1 MLRMPRI
8 SKCPI
13 LLRTMKILLFI
24 LLAPALYAQT
34 TRYDQIVERNAFSL
48 LDKPP
53 AKVELPKLLEKPP
66 VKLNLTGIMAYRGE
80 TNVYLFSKDI
90 PKRFLTLNSKRRTDS
105 GVTLL
110 SVSRG
115 LAEVNNNGV
124 VELLSFDTHKLP
136 STTTIAP
143 LSKPTVIKKDKKE
156 SSRKESSKSVKVLP
170 TPPQPNI
177 VKVPSRRPKVDPRII
192 QKGLEY
198 IDRIDDK
205 EKREYILKRLEGLQ
219 SGQSSLNR
227 KIDTNERRRQ
237 YDERRRD
244 K

>member
-1 MLRMPRI
+1 
-8 SKCPI
+8 
-13 LLRTMKILLFI
+13 MKILIFI

-34 TRYDQIVERNAFSL
+34 TRYDKIVERNAFSL

-66 VKLNLTGIMAYRGE
+66 VTLNLTGIMTRRGV

-90 PKRFLTLNSKRRTDS
+90 PKRFLTLSTKKRTDS

-110 SVSRG
+110 SVERG
-115 LAEVNNNGV
+115 LVEVNNNGV
-124 VELLSFDTHKLP
+124 TELLSFETHKLP
-136 STTTIAP
+136 STITLPALNT
-143 LSKPTVIKKDKKE
+143 KPTVVKKKDDKG
-156 SSRKESSKSVKVLP
+156 KSTKVA
-170 TPPQPNI
+170 PPKPKANI
-177 VKVPSRRPKVDPRII
+177 VTVPSRRPKIDPRII

-205 EKREYILKRLEGLQ
+205 EKREYILQRLERLQ
-219 SGQSSLNR
+219 SGQDKLDR
-227 KIDTNERRRQ
+227 KIDSNERRRQ

>member
-1 MLRMPRI
+1 
-8 SKCPI
+8 
-13 LLRTMKILLFI
+13 MKILIFI

-34 TRYDQIVERNAFSL
+34 TRYDKIVERNAFSL

-66 VKLNLTGIMAYRGE
+66 VTLNLTGIMRRRGV

-90 PKRFLTLNSKRRTDS
+90 PKRFLTLSTKKRTDS

-110 SVSRG
+110 SVERG
-115 LAEVNNNGV
+115 LVEVNNNGV
-124 VELLSFDTHKLP
+124 TELLSFETHKLP
-136 STTTIAP
+136 STITLPALNT
-143 LSKPTVIKKDKKE
+143 KPTVVKKKDDKG
-156 SSRKESSKSVKVLP
+156 KSTKVA
-170 TPPQPNI
+170 PPKPKANI
-177 VKVPSRRPKVDPRII
+177 VTVPSRRPKIDPRII

-205 EKREYILKRLEGLQ
+205 EKREYILQRLERLQ
-219 SGQSSLNR
+219 SGQDKLDR
-227 KIDTNERRRQ
+227 KIDSNERRRQ

>member
-1 MLRMPRI
+1 M
-8 SKCPI
+8 KK
-13 LLRTMKILLFI
+13 LLLPL
-24 LLAPALYAQT
+24 LLASSVSAEQ
-34 TRYDQIVERNAFSL
+34 RNYDAITDRNAFAL
-48 LDKPP
+48 LDKVP

-66 VKLNLTGIMAYRGE
+66 VKLNLTGIMKYRGQ
-80 TNVYLFSKDI
+80 TNVYLFSQDI
-90 PKRFLTLNSKRRTDS
+90 SKRFLMLNQSRPTDS
-105 GVTLL
+105 GVTLI

-115 LAEVNNNGV
+115 LVKVNNNGV
-124 VELLSFDTHKLP
+124 TELLSFDTHKLP
-136 STTTIAP
+136 TVVTKPVLSQPTI
-143 LSKPTVIKKDKKE
+143 IKKDKKE
-156 SSRKESSKSVKVLP
+156 SLKSVKVLP
-170 TPPQPNI
+170 TPPEPSV

-219 SGQSSLNR
+219 SGQNTLNR

>member
-1 MLRMPRI
+1 MSRI

-13 LLRTMKILLFI
+13 LLRTMKKLLLPL
-24 LLAPALYAQT
+24 LLASSVSAEQRDYSGIA
-34 TRYDQIVERNAFSL
+34 DRNAFAL
-48 LDKPP
+48 LDKEP
-53 AKVELPKLLEKPP
+53 AKFELPKILEKPP
-66 VKLNLTGIMAYRGE
+66 IKLNLTGIMAYRGE

-156 SSRKESSKSVKVLP
+156 SSRRESSKSVKVLP

>member
-1 MLRMPRI
+1 M
-8 SKCPI
+8 KK
-13 LLRTMKILLFI
+13 LLVF

-34 TRYDQIVERNAFSL
+34 SRYDEIVDRNAFSL

-66 VKLNLTGIMAYRGE
+66 VKLNLTGIITKRGV
-80 TNVYLFSKDI
+80 TTVYMFSKDI
-90 PKRFLTLNSKRRTDS
+90 PKRFLTLSTKKRTDS

-110 SVSRG
+110 SVERG
-115 LAEVNNNGV
+115 LVEVNNNGV
-124 VELLSFDTHKLP
+124 TELLSFETHRLP
-136 STTTIAP
+136 STITLPALNT
-143 LSKPTVIKKDKKE
+143 KPTVVKKKDDKG
-156 SSRKESSKSVKVLP
+156 KSTKVA
-170 TPPQPNI
+170 PPKPKANI
-177 VKVPSRRPKVDPRII
+177 VTVPSRRPKIDPRII

-205 EKREYILKRLEGLQ
+205 EKREYILQRLERLQ
-219 SGQSSLNR
+219 SGQDKLDR
-227 KIDTNERRRQ
+227 KIDSNERRRQ

>member
-13 LLRTMKILLFI
+13 LLRTMKILILI

-34 TRYDQIVERNAFSL
+34 TRYDEIVERNAFSL

-53 AKVELPKLLEKPP
+53 AKVEIPKLLDKPP
-66 VKLNLTGIMAYRGE
+66 VKLNLTGIITRRGV
-80 TNVYLFSKDI
+80 TSVYLFSKDI
-90 PKRFLTLNSKRRTDS
+90 PKRFLKLSTKRRTDS

-110 SVSRG
+110 SVEKG
-115 LAEVNNNGV
+115 LVEVNNNGV
-124 VELLSFDTHKLP
+124 TELLSFETHKLP
-136 STTTIAP
+136 SVITLPKLNT
-143 LSKPTVIKKDKKE
+143 KPTIVKKKDSKD
-156 SSRKESSKSVKVLP
+156 KSVKAASSNP
-170 TPPQPNI
+170 KANI
-177 VKVPSRRPKVDPRII
+177 VTVPSRRPKVDPRII

-198 IDRIDDK
+198 IDKIDDK
-205 EKREYILKRLEGLQ
+205 EKREYILNRLERLQ
-219 SGQSSLNR
+219 SGQEKIDR
-227 KIDTNERRRQ
+227 KIDSNERKRQ